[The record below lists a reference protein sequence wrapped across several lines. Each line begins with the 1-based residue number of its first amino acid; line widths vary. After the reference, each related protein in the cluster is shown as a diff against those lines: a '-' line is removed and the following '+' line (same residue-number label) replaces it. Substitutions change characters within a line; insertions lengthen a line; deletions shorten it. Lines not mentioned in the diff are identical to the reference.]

1 MITAFDLAGFF
12 AVHAIW
18 SVSDGETLI
27 PMLAFT
33 KEDGQRQMLR
43 LVSEDL
49 PKVVQG
55 GQEQLASNEMDAND
69 AVLLYDARITIG
81 DRKLDAIIVEIR
93 AYFSPQSKAT
103 LAVPYT
109 PKAETAFRVHKPKLL
124 DWTECEDFDM
134 DAALGAFFEG
144 VDKHEEAAKVWNAA
158 LDQSI

>member
-1 MITAFDLAGFF
+1 MITAFELAGFF
-12 AVHAIW
+12 AAHAIW

-33 KEDGQRQMLR
+33 GEDGQRQMHR

-49 PKVVQG
+49 PKVVQS
-55 GQEQLASNEMDAND
+55 GQQQLESNAMDAND
-69 AVLLYDARITIG
+69 AVLLYDARIPIG
-81 DRKLDAIIVEIR
+81 ERKLDAIIVEIR
-93 AYFSPQSKAT
+93 AYFSPHSKAT

-109 PKAETAFRVHKPKLL
+109 PKGETAFRVHKPKLL
-124 DWTECEDFDM
+124 EWTECDDFDM
-134 DAALGAFFEG
+134 NQALNAFFEG